1 MVISKV
7 EEIILRIGCKY
18 TESQAMEKKSFA
30 FKLTEKKPDKGKWV
44 PRDGVAAAG
53 CTDKYGTWDYRY
65 NHDTGYY
72 C

>member
-1 MVISKV
+1 M
-7 EEIILRIGCKY
+7 
-18 TESQAMEKKSFA
+18 AKKSFA
-30 FKLTEKKPDKGKWV
+30 FKLAEKKPEKGKWV

-53 CTDKYGTWDYRY
+53 CTDPYGTWDYRY